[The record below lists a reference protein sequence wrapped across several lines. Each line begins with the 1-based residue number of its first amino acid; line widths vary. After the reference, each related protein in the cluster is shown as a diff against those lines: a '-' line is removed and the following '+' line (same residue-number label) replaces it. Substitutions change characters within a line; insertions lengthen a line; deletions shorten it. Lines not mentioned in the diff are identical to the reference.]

1 MKGESKML
9 VGERMTR
16 DPVVIHND
24 TPIDEAMKVMRDNK
38 VRRLPVLNDKGGL
51 VGIVSERDLLYA
63 SPSPATSLSVYELHY
78 LLSRINVADVMTRDV
93 IAVTE
98 DTSLEEA
105 ARIMTDNKIGGLPVM
120 GNEKLVGIIT
130 ETDLFKIFLELLGA
144 REMGVRLT
152 MLVPDEK
159 GVLAQVTEG
168 IAGLGGN
175 IVSLGTFWG
184 EDPTNALLTIKVQ
197 GVEEEDLVKALEPLA
212 MEIVDV
218 RTCAECR

>member
-1 MKGESKML
+1 ML

-16 DPVVIHND
+16 DPLFIRDD
-24 TPIDEAMKVMRDNK
+24 TPIDEAMKVMRGSK
-38 VRRLPVLNDKGGL
+38 VRRLPVLNDKGVL

-78 LLSRINVADVMTRDV
+78 LLSKIKVSDLMTTEV
-93 IAVTE
+93 ITVTE
-98 DTSLEEA
+98 DTPLEEA

-120 GNEKLVGIIT
+120 SNGKLVGIIT

-152 MLVPDEK
+152 MLVLDEK
-159 GVLAQVTEG
+159 GVLARITGG
-168 IAGLGGN
+168 IAELGGN
-175 IVSLGTFWG
+175 IVSLGTFLG

-197 GVEEEDLVKALEPLA
+197 DVEEEDLVKALEPLV
-212 MEIVDV
+212 MEMMDV
-218 RTCAECR
+218 RMCAECR